1 MLIPPIAQHTKAEL
15 VKMINKLEGPK
26 VTVNKRKDVL
36 IEILMDRMPFVD
48 ENGKELKDPV
58 IPVDDWEEDLQ
69 KLYSKMIKEVSE
81 EGCPKEKNPLWT
93 WLVPVGMFGIIA
105 YILLTIS

>member
-48 ENGKELKDPV
+48 ENGKEPV
-58 IPVDDWEEDLQ
+58 SYTHL
-69 KLYSKMIKEVSE
+69 
-81 EGCPKEKNPLWT
+81 T
-93 WLVPVGMFGIIA
+93 
-105 YILLTIS
+105 LLTILRV